1 LPWWAEVARLTR
13 EIAQLDATLADGAL
27 FARDPAKAAALLKSR
42 AATADTLA
50 QAEDEWLAAGV
61 ELQRHTA

>member
-1 LPWWAEVARLTR
+1 
-13 EIAQLDATLADGAL
+13 LDATLADGAL